1 LAAKKLGIPLT
12 VILVNNNGGG
22 IFSFLPQ
29 ASEKAHFEDLFGT
42 PTGLD
47 FKHAAT
53 LYGGTYSCPASWDEF
68 KAAYTPQA
76 DKPGLHLIEIKTDRQ
91 SRVQLHRD
99 MLNEAVREVKK
110 QWKL

>member
-1 LAAKKLGIPLT
+1 MTAEGFSHFCRRLLKKT
-12 VILVNNNGGG
+12 
-22 IFSFLPQ
+22 
-29 ASEKAHFEDLFGT
+29 HFEDLFGT

-47 FKHAAT
+47 FKHAAA
-53 LYGGTYSCPASWDEF
+53 LYGGTYSCPVSWDEF
-68 KAAYTPQA
+68 ETAYAPQA

-110 QWKL
+110 QWEL